1 MFILKNSYYLYI
13 ENSKILNLNL
23 IKKRDKFIVIY
34 RNNGP
39 REKISELK
47 DFRRK
52 CKQKSIKFY
61 VANNYNLSIKL
72 KADGCYLSSYNKDL
86 NLMKFKNLP
95 IKIIGSAHNIKEI
108 FLKKKQGCKQ
118 IIFSRLFKTNYSEK
132 KGFLGVN
139 RFNLINNRHKNEL
152 IPLGGIK
159 LKNLTKINTINSK
172 SFGILSEIKKKPA
185 KIISRLF

>member
-1 MFILKNSYYLYI
+1 MFTLKNNYYLYI

-39 REKISELK
+39 NEKISQLK

-61 VANNYNLSIKL
+61 VANNYNLSVKL
-72 KADGCYLSSYNKDL
+72 KADGLYLSSYNKDL
-86 NLMKFKNLP
+86 NLMKLKNLQ

-108 FLKKKQGCKQ
+108 FLKKKQGCEK
-118 IIFSRLFKTNYSEK
+118 IIFSRLFKTNYSNK

-139 RFNLINNRHKNEL
+139 RFNLINNHHKNKL

-159 LKNLTKINTINSK
+159 LKNLTKINIINSK

-185 KIISRLF
+185 KILSRLF